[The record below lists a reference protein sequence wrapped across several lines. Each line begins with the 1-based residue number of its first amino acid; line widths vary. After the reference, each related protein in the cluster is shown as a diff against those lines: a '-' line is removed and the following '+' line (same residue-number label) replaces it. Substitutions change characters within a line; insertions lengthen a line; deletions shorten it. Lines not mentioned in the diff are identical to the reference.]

1 MYIWDAAAQRRF
13 AYVHP
18 SHCITLLLWNACS
31 AATPVTAASTQPSLT
46 KHQPAMEMDC
56 HRIRNLDA
64 NRPFTGLQDAVE
76 RLLPF
81 HVSCSHNMLP
91 HATAADPSTRLAGLA
106 MQPPLRDDKCGDTN
120 ALSVWHMQ
128 VFGATDAS
136 AADAEQAAEENLQLT
151 SGRRD
156 AWDRQQAQVAF
167 ELHDRLEQLRGTV
180 GLFCRRGATAAQ

>member
-1 MYIWDAAAQRRF
+1 MYVWDAAAQRRF

-81 HVSCSHNMLP
+81 HVSCAH
-91 HATAADPSTRLAGLA
+91 RLWSPASPQTS
-106 MQPPLRDDKCGDTN
+106 MTFEHCRTVHQPPFPTP
-120 ALSVWHMQ
+120 
-128 VFGATDAS
+128 
-136 AADAEQAAEENLQLT
+136 
-151 SGRRD
+151 
-156 AWDRQQAQVAF
+156 
-167 ELHDRLEQLRGTV
+167 RL
-180 GLFCRRGATAAQ
+180 

>member
-1 MYIWDAAAQRRF
+1 MQITYDFTFQR
-13 AYVHP
+13 
-18 SHCITLLLWNACS
+18 ITLLLWNACS
-31 AATPVTAASTQPSLT
+31 AATPVTAASTQPSVT

-81 HVSCSHNMLP
+81 HVSCAHNLLP
-91 HATAADPSTRLAGLA
+91 HAPPQAPIDADGRSGHAAAILTYVCEDVTAPSA
-106 MQPPLRDDKCGDTN
+106 
-120 ALSVWHMQ
+120 WHMQ

-136 AADAEQAAEENLQLT
+136 TADAEQAAEENLQLT

-156 AWDRQQAQVAF
+156 TWDRQQAQVAF

-180 GLFCRRGATAAQ
+180 GARPRLGSLL